1 MTSHDIIQWQFN
13 AMYSWY
19 RMDCTNPNN
28 ITNPVQSPCFK
39 PVAVMASPCF
49 SPSSERLCDSWSTRP
64 SAVNKSW
71 IPSCKA
77 SWALPSEGW
86 KTLENDE
93 RKKHVQT
100 SFPFLKPTKQ
110 TTKGCYSLSSS
121 EDQRHWHWSKPKR
134 GCCDHLTNKF
144 GWSVPSR
151 AAKMDRRLQR

>member
-1 MTSHDIIQWQFN
+1 
-13 AMYSWY
+13 MYSWY
-19 RMDCTNPNN
+19 RMDCTNPKN

-77 SWALPSEGW
+77 SWALPSQGW

-93 RKKHVQT
+93 RKKTRANRH
-100 SFPFLKPTKQ
+100 PFLKPTKQ
-110 TTKGCYSLSSS
+110 DDKRLLQSEQLRRSKTLALVKAETWMLWPLNKQIWMVSSIKGSQNGQETTAVAS
-121 EDQRHWHWSKPKR
+121 DQ
-134 GCCDHLTNKF
+134 
-144 GWSVPSR
+144 
-151 AAKMDRRLQR
+151 MDFNNF